1 MFMFRKKKE
10 TVATEEKTGAPEWLE
25 ELRGDRRKRLAL
37 DYLAGTPAKE
47 LYEQYGRSVAFEVIR
62 FIESKQLTTKEFN
75 EKYVCTTCR

>member
-10 TVATEEKTGAPEWLE
+10 TVAMKEAPGVPDWLE

-37 DYLAGTPAKE
+37 DYLAGTPTTE
-47 LYEQYGRSVAFEVIR
+47 LYEKYGRTQAFEVIR
-62 FIESKQLTTKEFN
+62 FIESKQLTTKQFN